1 MLAAHLRPSAWHGNQ
16 KTLIAVLEMA
26 INAEKAGRV
35 YLDSQ
40 QERPAEGT
48 MMYQILFLALSVVIA
63 ANILVVVIALSR
75 AYREERRPQPRRFSG
90 FASG

>member
-1 MLAAHLRPSAWHGNQ
+1 
-16 KTLIAVLEMA
+16 
-26 INAEKAGRV
+26 
-35 YLDSQ
+35 
-40 QERPAEGT
+40 

>member
-1 MLAAHLRPSAWHGNQ
+1 
-16 KTLIAVLEMA
+16 
-26 INAEKAGRV
+26 
-35 YLDSQ
+35 
-40 QERPAEGT
+40 

-75 AYREERRPQPRRFSG
+75 VYREERRPRPRRSSG